1 MSNTNIATTQLA
13 EVIDAVKLDERTRD
27 TYEYVAAIEQII
39 TTNIDQ
45 FMREAEGN
53 PVIRIVF
60 TKADVEAMAEEQEL
74 PIEVAMKN
82 AESWSK
88 YITDYAVEL
97 INEQLYDR
105 IGDSQ

>member
-1 MSNTNIATTQLA
+1 
-13 EVIDAVKLDERTRD
+13 
-27 TYEYVAAIEQII
+27 
-39 TTNIDQ
+39 
-45 FMREAEGN
+45 
-53 PVIRIVF
+53 
-60 TKADVEAMAEEQEL
+60 MAEEQEL